1 MSFFDKIKDI
11 FNFKKEKKK
20 NDFNNEE
27 EMEVKENITED
38 IKNNEKMK
46 NDTENANTKQ
56 KEIQILAEKAF
67 EAKVNGEYK
76 KALKLW
82 DNFCNEYPEAKAQAK
97 ARKAKIYII
106 LGKNEKAENELIEFF
121 EWYSNKGSFDYSSSY
136 FTVFISALQ
145 DLGFY
150 VGEWADSKDYLKNIS
165 GEDVSLDKNLTM
177 KRIQKGLDYLKKNDI
192 WSSSLEEVE
201 KNLGMLS

>member
-1 MSFFDKIKDI
+1 MNLIDKIKDI
-11 FNFKKEKKK
+11 FYFKKEKKK
-20 NDFNNEE
+20 DDFTNNEE
-27 EMEVKENITED
+27 KEIKQNITENMV
-38 IKNNEKMK
+38 NNA
-46 NDTENANTKQ
+46 ENTNTKQ

-67 EAKVNGEYK
+67 EAKINGEYK

-82 DNFCNEYPEAKAQAK
+82 DEFSNEYPEAKAQVK

-106 LGKNEKAENELIEFF
+106 LGENEKAKKELVEFF

-150 VGEWADSKDYLKNIS
+150 AGEWEDDDVYLKNIS
-165 GEDVSLDKNLTM
+165 GEDISLDKNLTM
-177 KRIQKGLDYLKKNDI
+177 ERIQCGLDYLKKHDI

-201 KNLGMLS
+201 KNLGILS

>member
-1 MSFFDKIKDI
+1 MKFFDKIKDI
-11 FNFKKEKKK
+11 FNFKKESQK
-20 NDFNNEE
+20 
-27 EMEVKENITED
+27 KENSVSTTEPATKEKISESEVNE
-38 IKNNEKMK
+38 IKDEN
-46 NDTENANTKQ
+46 TEQTEQ

-67 EAKVNGEYK
+67 EAKVNGEYDR
-76 KALKLW
+76 ALKLW
-82 DNFCNEYPEAKAQAK
+82 NEFCEEYPEAKAQAK

-106 LGKNEKAENELIEFF
+106 IGQNDKAEKELLEFF

-150 VGEWADSKDYLKNIS
+150 AEEWEDSDDYLKNIS
-165 GEDVSLDKNLTM
+165 GEDISLNKRLTM
-177 KRIQKGLDYLKKNDI
+177 KRIQSGLNYLKNNDI

-201 KNLGMLS
+201 KNLGALS

>member
-1 MSFFDKIKDI
+1 MNFFEKIKDI
-11 FNFKKEKKK
+11 FNFKKEKK
-20 NDFNNEE
+20 NDFTNEK
-27 EMEVKENITED
+27 EVKQTIAED
-38 IKNNEKMK
+38 ME
-46 NDTENANTKQ
+46 DNTKNTNTEQ
-56 KEIQILAEKAF
+56 KEIQKLAEKAF

-82 DNFCNEYPEAKAQAK
+82 DDFCNEYPEANAQAK

-106 LGKNEKAENELIEFF
+106 LGENEKAKNELVEFF
-121 EWYSNKGSFDYSSSY
+121 DWYSNKGSFDYSSSY

-150 VGEWADSKDYLKNIS
+150 VGEWEDSKDYLKNIS

-177 KRIQKGLDYLKKNDI
+177 KRIQKGLDYLKDNDI

-201 KNLGMLS
+201 KNLEMLS

>member
-1 MSFFDKIKDI
+1 MKLFDKIKDI
-11 FNFKKEKKK
+11 FNFKKTNKKK
-20 NDFNNEE
+20 ENRDEYQENNKVEE
-27 EMEVKENITED
+27 INE
-38 IKNNEKMK
+38 NEKSK
-46 NDTENANTKQ
+46 KREKDTEQ

-67 EAKVNGEYK
+67 EAKVNGEYE

-82 DNFCNEYPEAKAQAK
+82 NDFCKEYPEAEAQAK

-106 LGKNEKAENELIEFF
+106 LGKNKKAEKELLEFF
-121 EWYSNKGSFDYSSSY
+121 KWYSTKGSFDYSSSY

-150 VGEWADSKDYLKNIS
+150 AEEWEDNDEYLKNIS
-165 GEDVSLDKNLTM
+165 GEDVSLDKRLTM
-177 KRIQKGLDYLKKNDI
+177 QRIQSGLDYLKDNDI

-201 KNLGMLS
+201 KNLGVLS

>member
-1 MSFFDKIKDI
+1 MNFFEKIKDI
-11 FNFKKEKKK
+11 FNFKKEKK
-20 NDFNNEE
+20 NDFTNEK
-27 EMEVKENITED
+27 EVKQTIAEDMEDDTKNTNTE
-38 IKNNEKMK
+38 
-46 NDTENANTKQ
+46 Q
-56 KEIQILAEKAF
+56 KEIQKLAEKAF

-82 DNFCNEYPEAKAQAK
+82 DDFCNEYPEANAQAK

-106 LGKNEKAENELIEFF
+106 LGENEKAKNELVEFF
-121 EWYSNKGSFDYSSSY
+121 DWYSNKGSFDYSSSY

-150 VGEWADSKDYLKNIS
+150 VGEWEDSKDYLKNIS

-177 KRIQKGLDYLKKNDI
+177 KRIQKGLDYLKDNDI

-201 KNLGMLS
+201 KNLEMLS